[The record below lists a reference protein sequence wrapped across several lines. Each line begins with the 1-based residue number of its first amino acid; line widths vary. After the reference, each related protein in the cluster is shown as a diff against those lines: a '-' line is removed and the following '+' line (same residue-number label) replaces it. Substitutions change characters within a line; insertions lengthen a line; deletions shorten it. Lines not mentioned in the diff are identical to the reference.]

1 MNYRIIDVKEIR
13 VIYEEND
20 KEETTSST
28 TDEESRFGEYTD
40 RARCEICSKT
50 YDSYMR
56 TLYVQYSNDETDIK
70 CCCPKCLSKEVQKKP
85 HRYTNHIP
93 QYVDGGRLIT
103 RLFDTKEDLICWLKD
118 TFADENKVLC
128 CTDYG
133 TIVTVNKNKKFWWTE
148 GYSTLSKGDLPNNSE
163 VIVKYHGKV

>member
-1 MNYRIIDVKEIR
+1 
-13 VIYEEND
+13 
-20 KEETTSST
+20 
-28 TDEESRFGEYTD
+28 
-40 RARCEICSKT
+40 
-50 YDSYMR
+50 MR
-56 TLYVQYSNDETDIK
+56 TLYIQYSNDETDIK
-70 CCCPKCLSKEVQKKP
+70 CCCPKCCRKEAQKKP

-128 CTDYG
+128 CTDDG
-133 TIVTVNKNKKFWWTE
+133 TIVTVNKNKKFWWAE

-163 VIVKYHGKV
+163 VIAKYHGKV